1 MFGLS
6 RKSINNFM
14 RQPSPISVLK
24 IIAALFWGCIF
35 LQACVNDEKEVKEFF
50 QRKLGVDEA
59 HNIESYL
66 SQGGKMKARLR
77 SPLMYRYQ
85 DTLPRVEFP
94 KTLHVDFYNDSTK
107 IESQLNAMYGRY
119 LEGKN
124 KVFLRDSVVVFNM
137 KSHDTLHCKELWWD
151 QNTQKFYTDK
161 EVRVHTPTRII
172 YGVGLEAAQDFSK
185 YDIMQVTGTI
195 MVNDSDIFK

>member
-1 MFGLS
+1 
-6 RKSINNFM
+6 M
-14 RQPSPISVLK
+14 RPCPSISV
-24 IIAALFWGCIF
+24 AFNFSAIF
-35 LQACVNDEKEVKEFF
+35 LGFILIASCVNDEKDVKAFF

-59 HNIESYL
+59 HDIDSYL

-94 KTLHVDFYNDSTK
+94 KSLHVDFYNDSTV
-107 IESQLNAMYGRY
+107 IESQLNALYGRY
-119 LEGKN
+119 LEGRN
-124 KVFLRDSVVVFNM
+124 KVFLRDSVVVFNV
-137 KSHDTLHCKELWWD
+137 KNGDTLHCKELWWD

-172 YGVGLEAAQDFSK
+172 YGKGLEATQDFSK

>member
-1 MFGLS
+1 
-6 RKSINNFM
+6 M
-14 RQPSPISVLK
+14 RHTSPISILK

-35 LQACVNDEKEVKEFF
+35 LQACVNDEKDVKEFF

-59 HNIESYL
+59 HDIESYL

-94 KTLHVDFYNDSTK
+94 KTLHVDFFDDSTK

-137 KSHDTLHCKELWWD
+137 KNHDTLKCKELWWD
-151 QNTQKFYTDK
+151 QNKQRFYTDK
-161 EVRVHTPTRII
+161 PVRIHRPDMIMI
-172 YGVGLEAAQDFSK
+172 GVGLSAPQDFKSFEMYK
-185 YDIMQVTGTI
+185 ITNSVLRVRDEL
-195 MVNDSDIFK
+195 

>member
-1 MFGLS
+1 
-6 RKSINNFM
+6 M
-14 RQPSPISVLK
+14 RPAPPI
-24 IIAALFWGCIF
+24 LFKLITAFLGGCIF
-35 LQACVNDEKEVKEFF
+35 LQACVNKEEDVKKFF
-50 QRKLGVDEA
+50 ERKLGVDEA
-59 HNIESYL
+59 HDIESFL

-94 KTLHVDFYNDSTK
+94 KTLHVDFYNDSTQ
-107 IESQLNAMYGRY
+107 IESQLDAMYGRY

-124 KVFLRDSVVVFNM
+124 KVFLKDSVVVFNM
-137 KSHDTLHCKELWWD
+137 KNHETLHCKELWWD